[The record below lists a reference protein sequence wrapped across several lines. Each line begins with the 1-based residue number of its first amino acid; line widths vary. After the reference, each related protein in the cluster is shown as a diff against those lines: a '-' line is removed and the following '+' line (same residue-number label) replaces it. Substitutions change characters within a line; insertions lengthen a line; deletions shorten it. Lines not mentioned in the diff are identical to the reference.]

1 MKFIFSFISIL
12 TFCTIARPQFTQDK
26 IVQADFAEQAP
37 SFNWPTPK
45 QQKPGQAPGYMMVT
59 GAANAAAFGK
69 TSLGSSISL
78 VSAGEFGAPAP
89 LFGKKCYRINIT
101 KQADYPSSRD
111 GVRAEL
117 YSGEN
122 CRENTG
128 AAWWMVGIYLP
139 TDWCDDN
146 RPIGVAFD
154 FKFANAQGPASF
166 YLKIENAQWQATRQY
181 PQGRKEERQ
190 NLSAI
195 QKGVWT
201 YWVLH
206 RNFADNDSGFMEL
219 YQWVQGTKPEFKQV
233 YEYKG
238 ANYSMDCGP
247 KTEGYWLQGLYKWS
261 WMDRTGQGEGPG
273 LCNTQYTAFY
283 DNLIVLNSKA
293 GIDDFNH
300 FISSAAD

>member
-1 MKFIFSFISIL
+1 MKFILSFAAIVL
-12 TFCTIARPQFTQDK
+12 FCTSARSQFIPDK
-26 IVQADFAEQAP
+26 IVQADYAEQAP
-37 SFNWPTPK
+37 NFNWPTPK
-45 QQKPGQAPGYMMVT
+45 QQKPGKAPGYMMVT
-59 GAANAAAFGK
+59 GGSNAPAFGK
-69 TSLGSSISL
+69 TDLGSSIIL

-89 LFGKKCYRINIT
+89 LFGKKCYRISIT
-101 KQADYPSSRD
+101 KQPGYPASHD

-117 YSGEN
+117 YSGN
-122 CRENTG
+122 DCMENTG

-154 FKFANAQGPASF
+154 FKFPDTKGPPSS
-166 YLKIENAQWQATRQY
+166 YLKIEKARWQATRQY
-181 PQGRKEERQ
+181 PQGGKETRQ
-190 NLSAI
+190 DLNAI

-201 YWVLH
+201 YWVMH
-206 RNFADNDSGFMEL
+206 RNFADDASGFIEL

-261 WMDRTGQGEGPG
+261 WMDRTGQGEGTG
-273 LCNTQYTAFY
+273 ICNAQYTAFY

-293 GIDDFNH
+293 GIEDFNR
-300 FISSAAD
+300 FISSAAE